1 MMAVQ
6 LRSPHG
12 LTSKVKCR
20 MWGVREGE
28 YLTSGYKPLCPRSPS
43 NPPDK
48 GYRGVKALANVIQRC
63 GRCFLLPPTFVYKE
77 FTAGSFVAL
86 GFPR

>member
-1 MMAVQ
+1 MV
-6 LRSPHG
+6 
-12 LTSKVKCR
+12 V
-20 MWGVREGE
+20 
-28 YLTSGYKPLCPRSPS
+28 YLDGPTGTYMCRSPS
-43 NPPDK
+43 TPPDK
-48 GYRGVKALANVIQRC
+48 RYRGVKALANVIQRC